1 MYSYYCVDMDDED
14 EGINEGEKDFL
25 VLYVVVAVI
34 LIILCAVGLKLCF
47 GKMEQQKEEN
57 KKAEELKEKVVTMKD
72 VRD

>member
-47 GKMEQQKEEN
+47 GKMEQ
-57 KKAEELKEKVVTMKD
+57 
-72 VRD
+72 